1 MDLESSEANLELLR
15 IHITEFNVI
24 GLQAKIH
31 RMSGDSESAIA
42 VLHAGLAPDR
52 KSLFRQADALLVF
65 ELAWVFLSQRRY
77 EDAAKAFMQMTEI
90 NAWSHAT
97 YYFIAA
103 GCHWSLGNFEE
114 AQRLLEATP
123 AQIDKRKIGNKDLPI
138 EVFIKK
144 KRACLCLVSYLEKG
158 ECNGLTIF
166 ICSGVLEGETCEKYW
181 L

>member
-1 MDLESSEANLELLR
+1 
-15 IHITEFNVI
+15 
-24 GLQAKIH
+24 
-31 RMSGDSESAIA
+31 MSGDPESAIS
-42 VLHAGLAPDR
+42 VLQAGLAPDR
-52 KSLFRQADALLVF
+52 KSIFQQADALLVF

-90 NAWSHAT
+90 NTWSHAT

-123 AQIDKRKIGNKDLPI
+123 AQIDKRKIGNKDLPT

-144 KRACLCLVSYLEKG
+144 KRTCLCSAFTLEKG
-158 ECNGLTIF
+158 DRSNALTLF
-166 ICSGVLEGETCEKYW
+166 MCSGVLEGEARETYW
-181 L
+181 F